1 MFDFYSFLCYTW
13 YRKKGSE
20 VQTMPK
26 FLVTVDY
33 VEIWKMLVE
42 AESKEEAEDIAAA
55 DIFDNGFEVDGYMD
69 DMKIQEVSDNF
80 ALFGDSETDE

>member
-1 MFDFYSFLCYTW
+1 
-13 YRKKGSE
+13 
-20 VQTMPK
+20 MPK

>member
-1 MFDFYSFLCYTW
+1 
-13 YRKKGSE
+13 
-20 VQTMPK
+20 MPK

-42 AESKEEAEDIAAA
+42 AESKEEAEDIATA

-80 ALFGDSETDE
+80 TLFGDSETDE